1 MADNRD
7 FFNALQNEGGS
18 PTYCEDKKLSEISAK
33 TTVGTDG
40 VVLKGTDGAYYEI
53 DKASLSEVIRAE
65 LGNILADNSKNNGT
79 SVGKVPTLNST
90 GNALGASSVAD
101 LATVLGVPKYQSVT
115 APISGTAHLFDKP
128 SVGLM
133 FLLRYDSRNRFGV
146 YVYDRDNNRIETILA
161 APRVEVVTTP
171 SDPTKYE
178 LYIDDTNNCISITNI
193 SEIGSMTYEFKIM

>member
-18 PTYCEDKKLSEISAK
+18 PTYCEDKKLSEISSK

-40 VVLKGTDGAYYEI
+40 VMLKGTDGAYYEI

-101 LATVLGVPKYQSVT
+101 LASVLGGQTIDVAQQHTIGYGIYRVNGSSSMTIEENDGLLIKVPGVT
-115 APISGTAHLFDKP
+115 LKVTS
-128 SVGLM
+128 
-133 FLLRYDSRNRFGV
+133 YDT
-146 YVYDRDNNRIETILA
+146 YKIA
-161 APRVEVVTTP
+161 
-171 SDPTKYE
+171 
-178 LYIDDTNNCISITNI
+178 LYIDNTWVVLNQ
-193 SEIGSMTYEFKIM
+193 

>member
-40 VVLKGTDGAYYEI
+40 VMLKGTDGAYYEI

-65 LGNILADNSKNNGT
+65 LGAILADNSKNNGT

-101 LATVLGVPKYQSVT
+101 LASVLGGK
-115 APISGTAHLFDKP
+115 IG
-128 SVGLM
+128 
-133 FLLRYDSRNRFGV
+133 
-146 YVYDRDNNRIETILA
+146 
-161 APRVEVVTTP
+161 VEVKDNVQESWFDDITNRVIRGVKFEVNGSWFALGAVAWAAQSETT
-171 SDPTKYE
+171 DLRGTLYYRACFAGTKYSTE
-178 LYIDDTNNCISITNI
+178 
-193 SEIGSMTYEFKIM
+193 KII